1 MNKPLILFNL
11 VKNLKKYNNQP
22 DVRPY
27 ECYRVTLDLPKN
39 SDIRQHLVYLSQM
52 AYDVASHLEAD
63 NPLLDDRTW
72 VTKLVDVLTLPF
84 DQVGQFKAKL
94 NDLYP
99 IVEISLA
106 SHVRAWDHIS
116 SINKTLTDDEII
128 NLKENTRQLL
138 DAVIKL
144 NNLDTKVKVYLIDQ
158 LKKILDVLDNYQ
170 IYGHEKLVDILEK
183 SIGHVI
189 VDKNYEKFMC
199 DSSQS
204 ESWKKYLTDLSA
216 VITLSSGTIPLLQ
229 SLQSYIS

>member
-11 VKNLKKYNNQP
+11 VRNLKKYHNQP

-27 ECYRVTLDLPKN
+27 ECFRAVLDLPRD
-39 SDIRQHLVYLSQM
+39 SDIKKHLVYLSQM

-63 NPLLDDRTW
+63 NPLLNDRTW
-72 VTKLVDVLTLPF
+72 VTKLVNVLTHPF
-84 DQVGQFKAKL
+84 EQVGQFNAKL

-116 SINKTLTDDEII
+116 SINKALTDDEIT

-138 DAVIKL
+138 DEVIKL
-144 NNLDTKVKVYLIDQ
+144 DSVDAKVKVYLIDQ
-158 LKKILDVLDNYQ
+158 LKKVLNVLDNYQ
-170 IYGHEKLVDILEK
+170 IYGHEKLIDILEK

-204 ESWKKYLTDLSA
+204 ENWKKYLTDLST
-216 VITLSSGTIPLLQ
+216 VITLSSGVMPLLQ
-229 SLQSYIS
+229 SLQGYLP

>member
-11 VKNLKKYNNQP
+11 VKNLKQFNNQS
-22 DVRPY
+22 DIRPY
-27 ECYRVTLDLPKN
+27 DCYRTALNLPKN
-39 SDIRQHLVYLSQM
+39 SNVRQHLVYLSQM

-72 VTKLVDVLTLPF
+72 VNKLIDVLIIPF
-84 DQVGQFKAKL
+84 DQAGQFRAKL

-116 SINKTLTDDEII
+116 SINKNLTDDEIS

-138 DAVIKL
+138 DDVLKL
-144 NNLDTKVKVYLIDQ
+144 NNLDVKVKVYLIDQ
-158 LKKILDVLDNYQ
+158 LKKILEILDNYQ

-189 VDKNYEKFMC
+189 VDDTYKKFMC
-199 DSSQS
+199 DNDKS
-204 ESWKKYLTDLSA
+204 EKWKKYLTDFSA
-216 VITLSSGTIPLLQ
+216 VITLSSGVAPLLQ
-229 SLQSYIS
+229 SLQGYLQ